1 MDDYRIILISLP
13 LRGYNYQ
20 QLYIPGRFCISS
32 MLEKYF
38 TLNIFIAMKNK
49 TNTYIRK
56 MLDKCTC
63 DVRINKGYKD
73 KINSLYHFLLIDH
86 KKDK

>member
-1 MDDYRIILISLP
+1 MDDYRINLISFP

-20 QLYIPGRFCISS
+20 QLYIPGRFCIST
-32 MLEKYF
+32 MLQKYF

-56 MLDKCTC
+56 MLDKC

-73 KINSLYHFLLIDH
+73 KINSLYHFLLVNEIDH
-86 KKDK
+86 